1 METNSLKK
9 SISVK
14 TTVNKAWNE
23 LSQINKLSWL
33 EEQTSTKLLS
43 TKNRGVGAVRMISFK
58 DGSNV
63 EEHIVGWMPKKYF
76 SYIATSGLPVDVY
89 HATISISKN
98 ENSINIIWES
108 YFSSHG
114 TKSEFM
120 EFTKFLSQFYSRSIL
135 NLKNLLEK

>member
-63 EEHIVGWMPKKYF
+63 EEHIVGWMPK
-76 SYIATSGLPVDVY
+76 
-89 HATISISKN
+89 
-98 ENSINIIWES
+98 
-108 YFSSHG
+108 
-114 TKSEFM
+114 
-120 EFTKFLSQFYSRSIL
+120 
-135 NLKNLLEK
+135 